1 MSAALCAIGAS
12 CRPAF
17 FVLLTAALL
26 LVAHHLPRCSL
37 PPSPPVCVPIR
48 VAEGSG
54 LVPGNAKLANEA
66 EGNESEDFFDAV
78 DCCN

>member
-1 MSAALCAIGAS
+1 
-12 CRPAF
+12 
-17 FVLLTAALL
+17 LLI
-26 LVAHHLPRCSL
+26 PSL
-37 PPSPPVCVPIR
+37 STRVRAVR

-66 EGNESEDFFDAV
+66 EGGESEDFFDAV